1 MAALCQSMVYVV
13 SGPKI
18 VQIIENEVK
27 KDRRASVKE
36 KSTLIWLRK
45 VTEKYRSFVVL
56 LTGFEIIV
64 SGLGICYALVMK
76 QMVDRAVAKDSHGF
90 VIGMIGFGM
99 LVLGQLIIRIITR
112 QISEYTR
119 SSMEN
124 ALKQI
129 LFHSILIKDYGS
141 VSLKHS
147 EEWMNRLTSDTVVC
161 ADGMTDILPGF
172 FGMMIRLVGSL
183 VLILYL
189 QPGLAV
195 IMIPG
200 GILFVIITVVL
211 RRPLKRFHKD
221 VQEKDGK
228 VRMYLQERIS
238 SMLVVRVFGVE
249 NIAVEQ
255 AADTMEVH
263 KGSRMRKAWIS
274 NICNSGFSLAI
285 NGMYLLGIGFCGYGI
300 IHGNVTFG
308 TLTAM
313 IQLIGQL
320 QSPLASLG
328 GYVPRYYTMIASA
341 ERLMEVEQYEDADG
355 AILYSADEVQKLYE
369 EQIREI
375 TFRRVSFCYPGEVD
389 TGSPTVRKGDVVA
402 ANSADTGIVEHK
414 RDVLQDVSFS
424 IAKGDSMAVTG
435 TSGCGKS
442 TMLKLLMGIYRPQ
455 TGTIT
460 VILNDGTSI
469 AIENMKRLFAY
480 VPQGNFLMGGSIRN
494 VITFGKQREDGDTDC
509 SKTDCADRNRA
520 DRNDMDLDEKLK
532 RAVHLACADFVY
544 DLPMQFDTILGEKG
558 TGLSEGQMQRIAIA
572 RALYADRPVLILDE
586 STSALDQQTER
597 KLLDNL
603 KQLTD
608 KTVLFVSHRLQAL
621 EICSK
626 QLHFEEGMV
635 QMKNKTE

>member
-1 MAALCQSMVYVV
+1 M
-13 SGPKI
+13 
-18 VQIIENEVK
+18 
-27 KDRRASVKE
+27 KE
-36 KSTLIWLRK
+36 KSTHTWLKK
-45 VTEKYRSFVVL
+45 VTKKYRFFVVL
-56 LTGFEIIV
+56 LTVFEIIV

-76 QMVDRAVAKDSHGF
+76 QMVDRAVVKDSHGF
-90 VIGMIGFGM
+90 VMGMIGFGM
-99 LVLGQLIIRIITR
+99 LVLGQLMIRIITR

-124 ALKQI
+124 TLKQR
-129 LFHSILIKDYGS
+129 LFQSILIKDYGS

-161 ADGMTDILPGF
+161 ADGMTDLLPGLL
-172 FGMMIRLVGSL
+172 GMMIRLVGSL

-189 QPGLAV
+189 QLGLAV

-200 GILFVIITVVL
+200 GILFVIITVAL

-228 VRMYLQERIS
+228 VRTYLQERIS

-263 KGSRMRKAWIS
+263 KGSRMRKSWIS

-355 AILYSADEVQKLYE
+355 SVLCSADEVQKLYE

-375 TFRRVSFCYPGEVD
+375 TFRRVSFCYPGKVD
-389 TGSPTVRKGDVVA
+389 TGSPTVREGDVVA
-402 ANSADTGIVEHK
+402 ANSADTGIIEHK

-424 IAKGDSMAVTG
+424 IAKGDSMTVTG

-455 TGTIT
+455 TGTIA
-460 VILNDGTSI
+460 VILNDGKSI

-480 VPQGNFLMGGSIRN
+480 VPQGNFLMGGSVRD
-494 VITFGKQREDGDTDC
+494 VITFGKSKEDGTADC
-509 SKTDCADRNRA
+509 LKTDNADRDHA
-520 DRNDMDLDEKLK
+520 DRNDMDLDEKLE

-544 DLPMQFDTILGEKG
+544 DLPMQLDTILGEKG
-558 TGLSEGQMQRIAIA
+558 AGLSEGQMQRIAIA

-608 KTVLFVSHRLQAL
+608 KTVLCVSHRLPAL

-635 QMKNKTE
+635 QMENKTE

>member
-1 MAALCQSMVYVV
+1 M
-13 SGPKI
+13 
-18 VQIIENEVK
+18 
-27 KDRRASVKE
+27 KE
-36 KSTLIWLRK
+36 KSTHTWLKK
-45 VTEKYRSFVVL
+45 VTKKYRFFVVL
-56 LTGFEIIV
+56 LTVFEIIV

-76 QMVDRAVAKDSHGF
+76 QMVDRAVVKDSHGF
-90 VIGMIGFGM
+90 VMGMIGFGM
-99 LVLGQLIIRIITR
+99 LVLGQLMIRIITR

-124 ALKQI
+124 TLKQR
-129 LFHSILIKDYGS
+129 LFQSILIKDYGS

-161 ADGMTDILPGF
+161 ADGMTDILPGL

-300 IHGNVTFG
+300 IYGNVTFG

-320 QSPLASLG
+320 QSPLVSLG

-355 AILYSADEVQKLYE
+355 SGLHSIEEVRELYE

-375 TFRRVSFCYPGEVD
+375 AFEHVSFCYPGKD
-389 TGSPTVRKGDVVA
+389 DV
-402 ANSADTGIVEHK
+402 
-414 RDVLQDVSFS
+414 VLQDVSFS
-424 IAKGDSMAVTG
+424 IAKGDSMTVTG

-455 TGTIT
+455 TGTIA

-480 VPQGNFLMGGSIRN
+480 VPQGNFLMGGSVRD
-494 VITFGKQREDGDTDC
+494 VITFGKSKDGTADC
-509 SKTDCADRNRA
+509 LKTDNADRDHA
-520 DRNDMDLDEKLK
+520 DRNDMDLDEKLE

-544 DLPMQFDTILGEKG
+544 DLPMQLDTILGEKG
-558 TGLSEGQMQRIAIA
+558 AGLSEGQMQRIAIA

-608 KTVLFVSHRLQAL
+608 KTVLFVSHRLPAL

-635 QMKNKTE
+635 QMENKTE

>member
-1 MAALCQSMVYVV
+1 M
-13 SGPKI
+13 
-18 VQIIENEVK
+18 
-27 KDRRASVKE
+27 KE
-36 KSTLIWLRK
+36 KSTLTWLKK
-45 VTEKYRSFVVL
+45 VTKKYRSFVVL
-56 LTGFEIIV
+56 LTVFEIIV
-64 SGLGICYALVMK
+64 SGLGICYALVLK
-76 QMVDRAVAKDSHGF
+76 QMVDRAVVKDSHGF

-161 ADGMTDILPGF
+161 ADGMTDLLPGLL
-172 FGMMIRLVGSL
+172 GMMIRLVGSL

-228 VRMYLQERIS
+228 VRMYLQEWIS

-389 TGSPTVRKGDVVA
+389 TGSPTVREGDVVA

-455 TGTIT
+455 TGTIA
-460 VILNDGTSI
+460 VILNDGKSI

-480 VPQGNFLMGGSIRN
+480 VPQGNFLMGGSVRD
-494 VITFGKQREDGDTDC
+494 VITFGKSKDGTADCLKTDNADGDH
-509 SKTDCADRNRA
+509 A
-520 DRNDMDLDEKLK
+520 DRNDMDLDEKLE

-544 DLPMQFDTILGEKG
+544 DLPMQLDTILGEKG
-558 TGLSEGQMQRIAIA
+558 AGLSEGQMQRIAIA

>member
-1 MAALCQSMVYVV
+1 M
-13 SGPKI
+13 
-18 VQIIENEVK
+18 
-27 KDRRASVKE
+27 KE
-36 KSTLIWLRK
+36 KSTHTWLKK
-45 VTEKYRSFVVL
+45 VTKKYRFFVVL
-56 LTGFEIIV
+56 LTVFEIIV

-76 QMVDRAVAKDSHGF
+76 QMVDRAVVKDSHGF
-90 VIGMIGFGM
+90 VMGMIGFGM
-99 LVLGQLIIRIITR
+99 LVLGQLMIRIITR

-124 ALKQI
+124 TLKQR
-129 LFHSILIKDYGS
+129 LFQSILIKDYGS

-161 ADGMTDILPGF
+161 ADGMTDILPGL

-341 ERLMEVEQYEDADG
+341 ERLMEVEQYEDADESG
-355 AILYSADEVQKLYE
+355 LCSADEVQKLYE

-375 TFRRVSFCYPGEVD
+375 AFEHVSFCYPGKD
-389 TGSPTVRKGDVVA
+389 DV
-402 ANSADTGIVEHK
+402 
-414 RDVLQDVSFS
+414 VLQDVSFS

-455 TGTIT
+455 TGTIA
-460 VILNDGTSI
+460 VILNDGKSI

-480 VPQGNFLMGGSIRN
+480 VPQGNFLMGGSVRD
-494 VITFGKQREDGDTDC
+494 VITFGKSKEDGTADC
-509 SKTDCADRNRA
+509 LKTDNADRDHA
-520 DRNDMDLDEKLK
+520 DRNDMDLDEKLE

-544 DLPMQFDTILGEKG
+544 DLPMQLDTILGEKG
-558 TGLSEGQMQRIAIA
+558 AGLSEGQMQRIAIA

-608 KTVLFVSHRLQAL
+608 KTVLFVSHRLPAL

-635 QMKNKTE
+635 QMENKTE

>member
-1 MAALCQSMVYVV
+1 M
-13 SGPKI
+13 
-18 VQIIENEVK
+18 
-27 KDRRASVKE
+27 KE
-36 KSTLIWLRK
+36 KSTHTWLKK
-45 VTEKYRSFVVL
+45 VTKKYRFFVVL
-56 LTGFEIIV
+56 LTVFEIIV

-76 QMVDRAVAKDSHGF
+76 QMVDRAVVKDSHGF
-90 VIGMIGFGM
+90 VMGMIGFGM
-99 LVLGQLIIRIITR
+99 LVLGQLMIRIITR

-124 ALKQI
+124 TLKQR
-129 LFHSILIKDYGS
+129 LFQSILIKDYGS

-161 ADGMTDILPGF
+161 ADGMTDILPGL

-300 IHGNVTFG
+300 IYGNVTFG

-355 AILYSADEVQKLYE
+355 SVLCSADEVQKLYE

-375 TFRRVSFCYPGEVD
+375 AFEHVSFCYPGKD
-389 TGSPTVRKGDVVA
+389 DV
-402 ANSADTGIVEHK
+402 
-414 RDVLQDVSFS
+414 VLQDVSFS

-455 TGTIT
+455 TGTIA

-480 VPQGNFLMGGSIRN
+480 VPQGNFLMGGSVRD
-494 VITFGKQREDGDTDC
+494 VITFGKSKDGTADC
-509 SKTDCADRNRA
+509 LKTDNADRDHA
-520 DRNDMDLDEKLK
+520 DRNDMDLDEKLE

-544 DLPMQFDTILGEKG
+544 DLPMQLDTILGEKG
-558 TGLSEGQMQRIAIA
+558 AGLSEGQMQRIAIA

-608 KTVLFVSHRLQAL
+608 KTVLFVSHRLPAL

-635 QMKNKTE
+635 QMENKTE

>member
-1 MAALCQSMVYVV
+1 MCHFMNFSAIS
-13 SGPKI
+13 
-18 VQIIENEVK
+18 VK
-27 KDRRASVKE
+27 KDWRVSVKE
-36 KSTLIWLRK
+36 KSTLTWLKK
-45 VTEKYRSFVVL
+45 VTKKYRSFVVL
-56 LTGFEIIV
+56 LTVFEIIV
-64 SGLGICYALVMK
+64 SGLGICYALVLK
-76 QMVDRAVAKDSHGF
+76 QMVDRAVVKDSHGF

-228 VRMYLQERIS
+228 VRMYLQEWIS

-389 TGSPTVRKGDVVA
+389 TGSPTVREGDVVA

-455 TGTIT
+455 TGTIA
-460 VILNDGTSI
+460 VILNDGKSI

-480 VPQGNFLMGGSIRN
+480 VPQGNFLMGGSVRD
-494 VITFGKQREDGDTDC
+494 VITFGKSKDGTADCLKTDNADGDH
-509 SKTDCADRNRA
+509 A
-520 DRNDMDLDEKLK
+520 DRNDMDLDEKLE

-544 DLPMQFDTILGEKG
+544 DLPMQLDTILGEKG
-558 TGLSEGQMQRIAIA
+558 AGLSEGQMQRIAIA

>member
-1 MAALCQSMVYVV
+1 M
-13 SGPKI
+13 
-18 VQIIENEVK
+18 
-27 KDRRASVKE
+27 KE
-36 KSTLIWLRK
+36 KSTHTWLKK
-45 VTEKYRSFVVL
+45 VTKKYRSFVVL
-56 LTGFEIIV
+56 LTVFEIIV
-64 SGLGICYALVMK
+64 SGLGICYALVLK
-76 QMVDRAVAKDSHGF
+76 QMVDRAVVKDSHGF

-228 VRMYLQERIS
+228 VRMYLQEWIS

-389 TGSPTVRKGDVVA
+389 TGSPTVREGDVVA

-455 TGTIT
+455 TGTIA
-460 VILNDGTSI
+460 VILNDGKSI

-480 VPQGNFLMGGSIRN
+480 VPQGNFLMGGSVRD
-494 VITFGKQREDGDTDC
+494 VITFGKSKDGTADCLKTDNADGDH
-509 SKTDCADRNRA
+509 A
-520 DRNDMDLDEKLK
+520 DRNDMDLDEKLE

-544 DLPMQFDTILGEKG
+544 DLPMQLDTILGEKG
-558 TGLSEGQMQRIAIA
+558 AGLSEGQMQRIAIA

>member
-1 MAALCQSMVYVV
+1 MV
-13 SGPKI
+13 P
-18 VQIIENEVK
+18 
-27 KDRRASVKE
+27 VKE
-36 KSTLIWLRK
+36 KSTLTWITK
-45 VTEKYRSFVVL
+45 QTNKYRFFVMMLAV
-56 LTGFEIIV
+56 FEIIV

-90 VIGMIGFGM
+90 VMGMIGFGL
-99 LVLGQLIIRIITR
+99 LVLSQLTIRIITR
-112 QISEYTR
+112 QLSEYTR

-124 ALKQI
+124 TLKQR
-129 LFHSILIKDYGS
+129 LFYSLLTKDYGS
-141 VSLKHS
+141 VSSKHS
-147 EEWMNRLTSDTVVC
+147 EEWMNRLTSDTVIC

-172 FGMMIRLVGSL
+172 LGMLIRLVGSL

-189 QPGLAV
+189 QPGLAA

-200 GILFVIITVVL
+200 GILFLIITVVL

-238 SMLVVRVFGVE
+238 SMLVVRVFGME
-249 NIAVEQ
+249 NTAVEQ
-255 AADTMEVH
+255 AADTMELH
-263 KGSRMRKAWIS
+263 QSSRMRKAWIS

-320 QSPLASLG
+320 QSPLAGLG
-328 GYVPRYYTMIASA
+328 GYVPRYYTMIASG
-341 ERLMEVEQYEDADG
+341 ERLMEVEQYEDADESG
-355 AILYSADEVQKLYE
+355 LRSMEEVWKLYE

-375 TFRRVSFCYPGEVD
+375 AFEHVSFRYPGKD
-389 TGSPTVRKGDVVA
+389 GA
-402 ANSADTGIVEHK
+402 
-414 RDVLQDVSFS
+414 VLRDVSFS
-424 IAKGDSMAVTG
+424 IAKGDSVAVTG

-455 TGTIT
+455 TGTIQ
-460 VILNDGTSI
+460 VILNDGTGI
-469 AIENMKRLFAY
+469 AIEDMRRLFAY
-480 VPQGNFLMGGSIRN
+480 VPQGNFLMGGSVRD
-494 VITFGKQREDGDTDC
+494 VITFGQKRIIDG
-509 SKTDCADRNRA
+509 
-520 DRNDMDLDEKLK
+520 KLK
-532 RAVHLACADFVY
+532 QAVHLACADFVY
-544 DLPMQFDTILGEKG
+544 DLPMQLDTILGERG

-586 STSALDQQTER
+586 STSALDQQTEQQ
-597 KLLDNL
+597 LLDNL

-608 KTVLFVSHRLQAL
+608 KTVLFVSHRLPAQ

-626 QLHFEEGMV
+626 QLHFEKEMAR
-635 QMKNKTE
+635 MENKTE

>member
-1 MAALCQSMVYVV
+1 M
-13 SGPKI
+13 
-18 VQIIENEVK
+18 
-27 KDRRASVKE
+27 KE
-36 KSTLIWLRK
+36 KSTHTWLKK
-45 VTEKYRSFVVL
+45 VTKKYRFFVVL
-56 LTGFEIIV
+56 LTVFEIIV

-76 QMVDRAVAKDSHGF
+76 QMVDRAVVKDSHGF
-90 VIGMIGFGM
+90 VMGMIGFGM
-99 LVLGQLIIRIITR
+99 LVLGQLMIRIITR

-124 ALKQI
+124 TLKQR
-129 LFHSILIKDYGS
+129 LFQSILIKDYGS

-161 ADGMTDILPGF
+161 ADGMTDILPGL

-300 IHGNVTFG
+300 IYGNVTFG

-355 AILYSADEVQKLYE
+355 SVLCSADEVQKLYE

-375 TFRRVSFCYPGEVD
+375 AFEHVSFCYPGKD
-389 TGSPTVRKGDVVA
+389 DV
-402 ANSADTGIVEHK
+402 
-414 RDVLQDVSFS
+414 VLQDVSFS

-455 TGTIT
+455 TGTIA

-480 VPQGNFLMGGSIRN
+480 VPQGNFLMGGSVRD
-494 VITFGKQREDGDTDC
+494 VITFGKSKDGTADC
-509 SKTDCADRNRA
+509 LKTDNADRDHA
-520 DRNDMDLDEKLK
+520 DRNDMDLDEKLE

-544 DLPMQFDTILGEKG
+544 DLPMQLDTILGEKG
-558 TGLSEGQMQRIAIA
+558 AGLSEGQMQRIAIA

>member
-1 MAALCQSMVYVV
+1 M
-13 SGPKI
+13 
-18 VQIIENEVK
+18 
-27 KDRRASVKE
+27 KE

-99 LVLGQLIIRIITR
+99 LVLGQLIIRILTR

-124 ALKQI
+124 TLKQR
-129 LFHSILIKDYGS
+129 LFHFILIKDYGS

-161 ADGMTDILPGF
+161 ADGMTDILPGL
-172 FGMMIRLVGSL
+172 FGMLIRLVGAL

-228 VRMYLQERIS
+228 VRMYLQEWIS

-389 TGSPTVRKGDVVA
+389 TGSPTVREGDVVA

-455 TGTIT
+455 TGTIA
-460 VILNDGTSI
+460 VILNDGKSI

-480 VPQGNFLMGGSIRN
+480 VPQGNFLMGGSVRD
-494 VITFGKQREDGDTDC
+494 VITFGKSKDGTADCLKTDNADGDH
-509 SKTDCADRNRA
+509 A
-520 DRNDMDLDEKLK
+520 DRNDMDLDEKLE

-544 DLPMQFDTILGEKG
+544 DLPMQLDTILGEKG
-558 TGLSEGQMQRIAIA
+558 AGLSEGQMQRIAIA

>member
-1 MAALCQSMVYVV
+1 M
-13 SGPKI
+13 
-18 VQIIENEVK
+18 
-27 KDRRASVKE
+27 
-36 KSTLIWLRK
+36 
-45 VTEKYRSFVVL
+45 L
-56 LTGFEIIV
+56 LTVFEIIV
-64 SGLGICYALVMK
+64 SGLGICYALVLK
-76 QMVDRAVAKDSHGF
+76 QMVDRAVVKDSHGF

-99 LVLGQLIIRIITR
+99 LVLGQLMIRIITR

-211 RRPLKRFHKD
+211 RRSLKRFHKD

-228 VRMYLQERIS
+228 VRMYLQEWIS

-389 TGSPTVRKGDVVA
+389 TGSPTVREGDVVA

-455 TGTIT
+455 TGTIA
-460 VILNDGTSI
+460 VILNDGKSI

-480 VPQGNFLMGGSIRN
+480 VPQGNFLMGGSVRD
-494 VITFGKQREDGDTDC
+494 VITFGKSKDGTADCLKTDNADGDH
-509 SKTDCADRNRA
+509 A
-520 DRNDMDLDEKLK
+520 DRNDMDLDEKLE

-544 DLPMQFDTILGEKG
+544 DLPMQLDTILGEKG
-558 TGLSEGQMQRIAIA
+558 AGLSEGQMQRIAIA

>member
-1 MAALCQSMVYVV
+1 M
-13 SGPKI
+13 
-18 VQIIENEVK
+18 
-27 KDRRASVKE
+27 KE
-36 KSTLIWLRK
+36 KSTLTWLKK
-45 VTEKYRSFVVL
+45 VTKKYRSFVVL
-56 LTGFEIIV
+56 LTVFEIIV
-64 SGLGICYALVMK
+64 SGLGICYALVLK
-76 QMVDRAVAKDSHGF
+76 QMVDRAVVKDSHGF

-99 LVLGQLIIRIITR
+99 LVLGQLMIRIITR

-228 VRMYLQERIS
+228 VRMYLQEWIS

-389 TGSPTVRKGDVVA
+389 TGSPTVREGDVVA

-455 TGTIT
+455 TGTIA
-460 VILNDGTSI
+460 VILNDGKSI

-480 VPQGNFLMGGSIRN
+480 VPQGNFLMGGSVRD
-494 VITFGKQREDGDTDC
+494 VITFGKSKDGTADCLKTDNADGDH
-509 SKTDCADRNRA
+509 A
-520 DRNDMDLDEKLK
+520 DRNDMDLDEKLE

-544 DLPMQFDTILGEKG
+544 DLPMQLDTILGEKG
-558 TGLSEGQMQRIAIA
+558 AGLSEGQMQRIAIA

>member
-1 MAALCQSMVYVV
+1 MV
-13 SGPKI
+13 P
-18 VQIIENEVK
+18 
-27 KDRRASVKE
+27 VKE
-36 KSTLIWLRK
+36 KSTLTWITK
-45 VTEKYRSFVVL
+45 QTNKYRFFVMM
-56 LTGFEIIV
+56 LTVFEIIV

-90 VIGMIGFGM
+90 VMGMIGFGL
-99 LVLGQLIIRIITR
+99 LVLSQLTIRIITR
-112 QISEYTR
+112 QLSEYTR

-124 ALKQI
+124 TLKQR
-129 LFHSILIKDYGS
+129 LFYSLLTKDYGS
-141 VSLKHS
+141 VSSKHS
-147 EEWMNRLTSDTVVC
+147 EEWMNRLTSDTVIC

-172 FGMMIRLVGSL
+172 LGMLIRLVGSL

-189 QPGLAV
+189 QPGLAA

-200 GILFVIITVVL
+200 GILFLIITVVL

-238 SMLVVRVFGVE
+238 SMLVVRVFGME
-249 NIAVEQ
+249 NTAVEQ
-255 AADTMEVH
+255 AADTMELH
-263 KGSRMRKAWIS
+263 QSSSMRKAWIS

-320 QSPLASLG
+320 QSPLAGLG

-341 ERLMEVEQYEDADG
+341 ERLMEVEQYEDADESG
-355 AILYSADEVQKLYE
+355 IRSMEEVWKLYE

-375 TFRRVSFCYPGEVD
+375 AFEHVSFRYPGKD
-389 TGSPTVRKGDVVA
+389 GA
-402 ANSADTGIVEHK
+402 
-414 RDVLQDVSFS
+414 VLRDVSFS
-424 IAKGDSMAVTG
+424 IAKGDYVAVTG

-455 TGTIT
+455 TGTIQM
-460 VILNDGTSI
+460 ILNDGTGI
-469 AIENMKRLFAY
+469 VIEDMKRLFAY
-480 VPQGNFLMGGSIRN
+480 VPQGNFLMGGSVRD
-494 VITFGKQREDGDTDC
+494 VITFGQKRIIDG
-509 SKTDCADRNRA
+509 
-520 DRNDMDLDEKLK
+520 KLK

-544 DLPMQFDTILGEKG
+544 DLPMQLDTILGERG

-586 STSALDQQTER
+586 STSALDQQTEQQ
-597 KLLDNL
+597 LLDNL

-608 KTVLFVSHRLQAL
+608 KTVLFVSHRLPAQ

-626 QLHFEEGMV
+626 QLHFEKGMAR
-635 QMKNKTE
+635 MENKTE

>member
-1 MAALCQSMVYVV
+1 M
-13 SGPKI
+13 
-18 VQIIENEVK
+18 
-27 KDRRASVKE
+27 KE
-36 KSTLIWLRK
+36 KSTLTWLKK
-45 VTEKYRSFVVL
+45 VTKKYRSFVVL
-56 LTGFEIIV
+56 LTVFEIIV
-64 SGLGICYALVMK
+64 SGLGICYALVLK
-76 QMVDRAVAKDSHGF
+76 QMVDRAVVKDSHGF

-200 GILFVIITVVL
+200 GILFLVITVVL
-211 RRPLKRFHKD
+211 RKPLKRFHKD

-228 VRMYLQERIS
+228 VRMYLQEWIS

-389 TGSPTVRKGDVVA
+389 TGSPTVREGDVVA

-455 TGTIT
+455 TGTIA
-460 VILNDGTSI
+460 VILNDGKSI

-480 VPQGNFLMGGSIRN
+480 VPQGNFLMGGSVRD
-494 VITFGKQREDGDTDC
+494 VITFGKSKEDGTADC
-509 SKTDCADRNRA
+509 LKTDFADRNRA
-520 DRNDMDLDEKLK
+520 DRNDMDLDEKLE

-544 DLPMQFDTILGEKG
+544 DLPMQLDTILGEKG
-558 TGLSEGQMQRIAIA
+558 AGLSEGQMQRIAIA

>member
-1 MAALCQSMVYVV
+1 M
-13 SGPKI
+13 
-18 VQIIENEVK
+18 
-27 KDRRASVKE
+27 KE
-36 KSTLIWLRK
+36 KSTHTWLKK
-45 VTEKYRSFVVL
+45 VTKKYRFFVVL
-56 LTGFEIIV
+56 LTVFEIIV
-64 SGLGICYALVMK
+64 SGLGICYALVLK
-76 QMVDRAVAKDSHGF
+76 QMVDRAVVKDSHGF

-228 VRMYLQERIS
+228 VRMYLQEWIS

-455 TGTIT
+455 TGTIA
-460 VILNDGTSI
+460 VILNDGKSI

-480 VPQGNFLMGGSIRN
+480 VPQGNFLMGGSVRD
-494 VITFGKQREDGDTDC
+494 VITFGKSKDGTADCLKTDNADGDH
-509 SKTDCADRNRA
+509 A
-520 DRNDMDLDEKLK
+520 DRNDMDLDEKLE

-544 DLPMQFDTILGEKG
+544 DLPMQLDTILGEKG
-558 TGLSEGQMQRIAIA
+558 AGLSEGQMQRIAIA

>member
-1 MAALCQSMVYVV
+1 M
-13 SGPKI
+13 
-18 VQIIENEVK
+18 
-27 KDRRASVKE
+27 KE
-36 KSTLIWLRK
+36 KSTHTWLKK
-45 VTEKYRSFVVL
+45 VTKKYRFFVVL
-56 LTGFEIIV
+56 LTVFEIIV

-76 QMVDRAVAKDSHGF
+76 QMVDRAVVKDSHGF
-90 VIGMIGFGM
+90 VMGMIGFGM
-99 LVLGQLIIRIITR
+99 LVLGQLMIRIITR

-124 ALKQI
+124 TLKQR
-129 LFHSILIKDYGS
+129 LFQSILIKDYGS

-161 ADGMTDILPGF
+161 ADGMTDLLPGLL
-172 FGMMIRLVGSL
+172 GMMIRLVGSL

-189 QPGLAV
+189 QLGLAV

-341 ERLMEVEQYEDADG
+341 ERLMEVEQYEDADESG
-355 AILYSADEVQKLYE
+355 LCSADEVQKLYE

-375 TFRRVSFCYPGEVD
+375 AFEHVSFCYPGKD
-389 TGSPTVRKGDVVA
+389 DV
-402 ANSADTGIVEHK
+402 
-414 RDVLQDVSFS
+414 VLQDVSFS

-455 TGTIT
+455 TGTIA
-460 VILNDGTSI
+460 VILNDGKSI

-480 VPQGNFLMGGSIRN
+480 VPQGNFLMGGSVRD
-494 VITFGKQREDGDTDC
+494 VITFGKSKEDGTADC
-509 SKTDCADRNRA
+509 LKTDNADRDHA
-520 DRNDMDLDEKLK
+520 DRNDMDLDEKLE

-544 DLPMQFDTILGEKG
+544 DLPMQLDTILGEKG
-558 TGLSEGQMQRIAIA
+558 AGLSEGQMQRIAIA

-608 KTVLFVSHRLQAL
+608 KTVLFVSHRLPAL

-635 QMKNKTE
+635 QMENKTE

>member
-1 MAALCQSMVYVV
+1 M
-13 SGPKI
+13 
-18 VQIIENEVK
+18 
-27 KDRRASVKE
+27 KE
-36 KSTLIWLRK
+36 KSTLTWLKK
-45 VTEKYRSFVVL
+45 VTKKYRSFVVL
-56 LTGFEIIV
+56 LTVFEIIV
-64 SGLGICYALVMK
+64 SGLGICYALVLK
-76 QMVDRAVAKDSHGF
+76 QMVDRAVVKDSHGF

-99 LVLGQLIIRIITR
+99 LVLGQLMIRIITR

-228 VRMYLQERIS
+228 VRMYLQEWIS

-263 KGSRMRKAWIS
+263 KGSRMRKTWIS

-389 TGSPTVRKGDVVA
+389 TGSPTVREGDVVA

-455 TGTIT
+455 TGTIA
-460 VILNDGTSI
+460 VILNDGKSI

-480 VPQGNFLMGGSIRN
+480 VPQGNFLMGGSVRD
-494 VITFGKQREDGDTDC
+494 VITFGKSKDGTADCLKTDNADGDH
-509 SKTDCADRNRA
+509 A
-520 DRNDMDLDEKLK
+520 DRNDMDLDEKLE

-544 DLPMQFDTILGEKG
+544 DLPMQLDTILGEKG
-558 TGLSEGQMQRIAIA
+558 AGLSEGQMQRIAIA

>member
-1 MAALCQSMVYVV
+1 M
-13 SGPKI
+13 
-18 VQIIENEVK
+18 
-27 KDRRASVKE
+27 KE
-36 KSTLIWLRK
+36 KSTHTWLKK
-45 VTEKYRSFVVL
+45 VTKKYRFFVVL
-56 LTGFEIIV
+56 LTVFEIIV

-76 QMVDRAVAKDSHGF
+76 QMVDRAVVKDSHGF
-90 VIGMIGFGM
+90 VMGMIGFGM
-99 LVLGQLIIRIITR
+99 LVLGQLMIRIITR

-124 ALKQI
+124 TLKQR
-129 LFHSILIKDYGS
+129 LFQSILIKDYGS

-161 ADGMTDILPGF
+161 ADGMTDLLPGLL
-172 FGMMIRLVGSL
+172 GMMIRLVGSL

-189 QPGLAV
+189 QLGLAV

-200 GILFVIITVVL
+200 GILFVIITVAL

-341 ERLMEVEQYEDADG
+341 ERLMEVEQYEDADESG
-355 AILYSADEVQKLYE
+355 LCSADEVQKLYE

-375 TFRRVSFCYPGEVD
+375 AFEHVSFCYPGKD
-389 TGSPTVRKGDVVA
+389 DV
-402 ANSADTGIVEHK
+402 
-414 RDVLQDVSFS
+414 VLQDVSFS

-480 VPQGNFLMGGSIRN
+480 VPQGNFLMGGSVRD
-494 VITFGKQREDGDTDC
+494 VITFGKSKDGTADC
-509 SKTDCADRNRA
+509 LKTDNADRDHA
-520 DRNDMDLDEKLK
+520 DRNDMDLDEKLE

-544 DLPMQFDTILGEKG
+544 DLPMQLDTILGEKG
-558 TGLSEGQMQRIAIA
+558 AGLSEGQMQRIAIA

-608 KTVLFVSHRLQAL
+608 KTVLFVSHRLPAL

-635 QMKNKTE
+635 QMENKTE

>member
-1 MAALCQSMVYVV
+1 M
-13 SGPKI
+13 
-18 VQIIENEVK
+18 
-27 KDRRASVKE
+27 KE
-36 KSTLIWLRK
+36 KSTLTWLKK
-45 VTEKYRSFVVL
+45 VTKKYRSFVVL
-56 LTGFEIIV
+56 LTVFEIIV
-64 SGLGICYALVMK
+64 SGLGICYALVLK
-76 QMVDRAVAKDSHGF
+76 QMVDRAVVKDSHGF

-99 LVLGQLIIRIITR
+99 LVLGQLMIRIITR

-211 RRPLKRFHKD
+211 RRSLKRFHKD

-228 VRMYLQERIS
+228 VRMYLQEWIS

-389 TGSPTVRKGDVVA
+389 TGSPTVREGDVVA

-455 TGTIT
+455 TGTIA
-460 VILNDGTSI
+460 VILNDGKSI

-480 VPQGNFLMGGSIRN
+480 VPQGNFLMGGSVRD
-494 VITFGKQREDGDTDC
+494 VITFGKSKDGTADCLKTDNADGDH
-509 SKTDCADRNRA
+509 A
-520 DRNDMDLDEKLK
+520 DRNDMDLDEKLE

-544 DLPMQFDTILGEKG
+544 DLPMQLDTILGEKG
-558 TGLSEGQMQRIAIA
+558 AGLSEGQMQRIAIA

-586 STSALDQQTER
+586 STSAMDQQTDR

-626 QLHFEEGMV
+626 QLHFEEGIHR
-635 QMKNKTE
+635 QHTFPQRNCKY

>member
-1 MAALCQSMVYVV
+1 M
-13 SGPKI
+13 
-18 VQIIENEVK
+18 
-27 KDRRASVKE
+27 KE
-36 KSTLIWLRK
+36 KSTLTWLKK
-45 VTEKYRSFVVL
+45 VTKKYRSFVVL
-56 LTGFEIIV
+56 LTVFEIIV
-64 SGLGICYALVMK
+64 SGLGICYALVLK
-76 QMVDRAVAKDSHGF
+76 QMVDRAVVKDSHGF

-228 VRMYLQERIS
+228 VRMYLQEWIS

-300 IHGNVTFG
+300 IHGNMTFG

-389 TGSPTVRKGDVVA
+389 TGSPTVREGDVVA

-455 TGTIT
+455 TGTIA
-460 VILNDGTSI
+460 VILNDGKSI

-480 VPQGNFLMGGSIRN
+480 VPQGNFLMGGSVRD
-494 VITFGKQREDGDTDC
+494 VITFGKSKDGTADCLKTDNADGDH
-509 SKTDCADRNRA
+509 A
-520 DRNDMDLDEKLK
+520 DRNDMDLDEKLE

-544 DLPMQFDTILGEKG
+544 DLPMQLDTILGEKG
-558 TGLSEGQMQRIAIA
+558 AGLSEGQMQRIAIA

>member
-1 MAALCQSMVYVV
+1 M
-13 SGPKI
+13 
-18 VQIIENEVK
+18 
-27 KDRRASVKE
+27 KE
-36 KSTLIWLRK
+36 KSTLTWLKK
-45 VTEKYRSFVVL
+45 VTKKYRSFVVL
-56 LTGFEIIV
+56 LTVFEIIV
-64 SGLGICYALVMK
+64 SGLGICYALVLK
-76 QMVDRAVAKDSHGF
+76 QMVDRAVVKDSHGF

-228 VRMYLQERIS
+228 VRMYLQEWIS

-389 TGSPTVRKGDVVA
+389 TGSPTVREGDVVA

-455 TGTIT
+455 TGTIA
-460 VILNDGTSI
+460 VILNDGKSI

-480 VPQGNFLMGGSIRN
+480 VPQGNFLMGGSVRD
-494 VITFGKQREDGDTDC
+494 VITFGKSKDGTADCLKTGNADGDH
-509 SKTDCADRNRA
+509 A
-520 DRNDMDLDEKLK
+520 DRNDMDLDEKLE

-544 DLPMQFDTILGEKG
+544 DLPMQLDTILGEKG
-558 TGLSEGQMQRIAIA
+558 AGLSEGQMQRIAIA

>member
-1 MAALCQSMVYVV
+1 M
-13 SGPKI
+13 
-18 VQIIENEVK
+18 
-27 KDRRASVKE
+27 KE
-36 KSTLIWLRK
+36 KSTHTWLKK
-45 VTEKYRSFVVL
+45 VTKKYRFFVVL
-56 LTGFEIIV
+56 LTVFEIIV

-76 QMVDRAVAKDSHGF
+76 QMVDRAVVKDSHGF
-90 VIGMIGFGM
+90 VMGMIGFGM
-99 LVLGQLIIRIITR
+99 LVLGQLMIRIITR

-124 ALKQI
+124 TLKQR
-129 LFHSILIKDYGS
+129 LFYSILIKDYGS

-161 ADGMTDILPGF
+161 ADGMTDILPGL

-255 AADTMEVH
+255 AADIMEVH

-320 QSPLASLG
+320 QSPLAGLG

-341 ERLMEVEQYEDADG
+341 ERLMEVEQYEDADESG
-355 AILYSADEVQKLYE
+355 LCSADEVQKLYE

-375 TFRRVSFCYPGEVD
+375 AFEHVSFCYPGKD
-389 TGSPTVRKGDVVA
+389 DV
-402 ANSADTGIVEHK
+402 
-414 RDVLQDVSFS
+414 VLQDVSFS

-455 TGTIT
+455 TGTIA
-460 VILNDGTSI
+460 VILNDGKSI

-480 VPQGNFLMGGSIRN
+480 VPQGNFLMGGSVRD
-494 VITFGKQREDGDTDC
+494 VITFGKSKEDGTADC
-509 SKTDCADRNRA
+509 LKTDNADRDHA
-520 DRNDMDLDEKLK
+520 DRNDMDLDEKLE

-544 DLPMQFDTILGEKG
+544 DLPMQLDTILGEKG
-558 TGLSEGQMQRIAIA
+558 AGLSEGQMQRIAIA

-608 KTVLFVSHRLQAL
+608 KTVLFVSHRLPAL

-635 QMKNKTE
+635 QMENKTE

>member
-1 MAALCQSMVYVV
+1 M
-13 SGPKI
+13 
-18 VQIIENEVK
+18 
-27 KDRRASVKE
+27 KE
-36 KSTLIWLRK
+36 KSTHTWLKK
-45 VTEKYRSFVVL
+45 VTKKYRSFVVL
-56 LTGFEIIV
+56 LTVFEIIV
-64 SGLGICYALVMK
+64 SGLGICYALVLK
-76 QMVDRAVAKDSHGF
+76 QMVDRAVVKDSHGF

-99 LVLGQLIIRIITR
+99 LVLGQLMIRIITR

-228 VRMYLQERIS
+228 VRMYLQEWIS

-355 AILYSADEVQKLYE
+355 SVLCSADEVQKLYE

-375 TFRRVSFCYPGEVD
+375 TFRRVSFCYPGKVD
-389 TGSPTVRKGDVVA
+389 TGSPTVREGDVVA

-455 TGTIT
+455 TGTIA
-460 VILNDGTSI
+460 VILNDGKSI

-480 VPQGNFLMGGSIRN
+480 VPQGNFLMGGSVRD
-494 VITFGKQREDGDTDC
+494 VITFGKSKDGTADCLKTDNADGDH
-509 SKTDCADRNRA
+509 A
-520 DRNDMDLDEKLK
+520 DRNDMDLDEKLE

-544 DLPMQFDTILGEKG
+544 DLPMQLDTILGEKG
-558 TGLSEGQMQRIAIA
+558 AGLSEGQMQRIAIA

>member
-1 MAALCQSMVYVV
+1 M
-13 SGPKI
+13 
-18 VQIIENEVK
+18 
-27 KDRRASVKE
+27 KE
-36 KSTLIWLRK
+36 KSTLTWLKK
-45 VTEKYRSFVVL
+45 VTKKYRSFVVL
-56 LTGFEIIV
+56 LTVFEIIV
-64 SGLGICYALVMK
+64 SGLGICYALVLK
-76 QMVDRAVAKDSHGF
+76 QMVDRAVVKDSHGF

-228 VRMYLQERIS
+228 VRMYLQEWIS

-300 IHGNVTFG
+300 IHGNMTFG

-389 TGSPTVRKGDVVA
+389 TGSPTVREGDVVA

-442 TMLKLLMGIYRPQ
+442 TMLKLLIGIYRPQ
-455 TGTIT
+455 TGTIA
-460 VILNDGTSI
+460 VILNDGKSI

-480 VPQGNFLMGGSIRN
+480 VPQGNFLMGGSVRD
-494 VITFGKQREDGDTDC
+494 VITFGKSKDGTADCLKTDNADGDH
-509 SKTDCADRNRA
+509 A
-520 DRNDMDLDEKLK
+520 DRNDMDLDEKLE

-544 DLPMQFDTILGEKG
+544 DLPMQLDTILGEKG
-558 TGLSEGQMQRIAIA
+558 AGLSEGQMQRIAIA